1 MIATAA
7 VLSALACL
15 FSGFAAGVLA
25 GPWRNHSERASV
37 GCVALVIAVL
47 LVVLSVAFSVV
58 WFVWYR

>member
-15 FSGFAAGVLA
+15 FAGFAAGTLA

-37 GCVALVIAVL
+37 GCVTTGIAGL
-47 LVVLSVAFSVV
+47 LVVLSVAFSAV
-58 WFVWYR
+58 WFVWFR